1 MQKVNKE
8 VAVVVK
14 EEVLGRF
21 EELYSYLLTLYLDNK
36 FQRSLTDYYEE
47 ISSFLIAKAE
57 RTKIEPRTF
66 ESYSSLIYLSGED
79 VFGLEYP
86 AIGVFGGYESASRY
100 EVTIKSQNNTTN
112 FEFSNR
118 RMHDTLEVPDS
129 VYQHIKKFFFDNVLK
144 VNTLGSKLYACD
156 LNWKRQLL
164 IEKGSRNMSLALY
177 IEQKDF
183 RKVQDRVSKLKV
195 LSNFVKSKLPDV
207 KNSDLLDYVNI
218 VFLKNRSRIVLT
230 SSFNIDSIGR
240 LEQGQVPDETYL
252 RYEQICEKSGYSPE
266 VNLSELPEK
275 LVLGNDY
282 EEYLRL
288 CDAAG
293 LTSDGYV
300 KFDTPMA
307 RISK

>member
-1 MQKVNKE
+1 MQKVDKE

-57 RTKIEPRTF
+57 RTKIKPRTF
-66 ESYSSLIYLSGED
+66 ESYSSLIYLSKED
-79 VFGLEYP
+79 VFGLEFP
-86 AIGVFGGYESASRY
+86 AIGVFGGYESATGY
-100 EVTIKSQNNTTN
+100 EVTIKSQNNTTK

-118 RMHDTLEVPDS
+118 RKHDTLKVPDS

-144 VNTLGSKLYACD
+144 VNTLASKHYACD

-177 IEQKDF
+177 SEQKDF
-183 RKVQDRVSKLKV
+183 REVQDRVSKLKI
-195 LSNFVKSKLPDV
+195 LSDFVKSKLPDV
-207 KNSDLLDYVNI
+207 KNSDLLDYVNV
-218 VFLKNRSRIVLT
+218 VFLKNRSKVVLT
-230 SSFNIDSIGR
+230 SSFNINSIGR
-240 LEQGQVPDETYL
+240 LEQGQVPDKTYL
-252 RYEQICEKSGYSPE
+252 RYEQIRGESGHSPE
-266 VNLSELPEK
+266 VNLGELPEK

-288 CDAAG
+288 CDDAG
-293 LTSDGYV
+293 LTSNGYV
-300 KFDTPMA
+300 KFDTPMVS
-307 RISK
+307 ISS